1 MLAIDGF
8 CGKRY
13 NAESD
18 GARKSTVPIILTV
31 GSQTKAFSSGSVNG
45 GGRCQLTYAYTK
57 WEHFTKH
64 KAHENTLIG
73 VVVGYIL
80 FQEPLKYSDYS
91 IYPDETLI

>member
-8 CGKRY
+8 WWKRY
-13 NAESD
+13 NTESD
-18 GARKSTVPIILTV
+18 GEIKSTVPIIITV
-31 GSQTKAFSSGSVNG
+31 GRAGKAFSSGSVNG